1 MSSQYGAMTGV
12 LMGKRCG
19 EYEVNL
25 VPKLIN
31 PLLLI
36 CIMKYT
42 GINHL
47 KIPMQGDILTYAS
60 V

>member
-12 LMGKRCG
+12 LMGKRLG

-25 VPKLIN
+25 VPRLIN

-36 CIMKYT
+36 YTRINQLYCIEY
-42 GINHL
+42 
-47 KIPMQGDILTYAS
+47 ILTYAS